1 MAGAAEGAEQWAFT
15 GRPVRLPKPAGSN
28 IEGPMITYWKET
40 EEENVNDYTEEIKTY
55 IRMEEQVLK
64 HLPVEDINTVMNVLE
79 RARLSG
85 RRIFICGNGGSA
97 STASHYECDFN
108 KGVSYDQE
116 IKYDF
121 ECLSDNVP
129 MMMAIA
135 NDIGY
140 DDIFVTPLKNKL
152 KSGDVVIGIS
162 GSGNSENVVR
172 AIRYANDAGADTIAI
187 CGYRGGRIKELA
199 NYNIHVNIDNMQIV
213 EDMHLVLDHLM
224 MYILSGMK
232 GC

>member
-1 MAGAAEGAEQWAFT
+1 MT
-15 GRPVRLPKPAGSN
+15 
-28 IEGPMITYWKET
+28 
-40 EEENVNDYTEEIKTY
+40 DYTEQIANYLE
-55 IRMEEQVLK
+55 MEKKVLEN
-64 HLPVEDINTVMNVLE
+64 LPKEDISTVMNVLE
-79 RARLSG
+79 TARLN
-85 RRIFICGNGGSA
+85 RKRIFICGNGGSA

-108 KGVSYDQE
+108 KGVSYDQD

-140 DDIFVTPLKNKL
+140 DDIFVVPLRNKL
-152 KSGDVVIGIS
+152 NKGDVVIGIS

-172 AIRYANDAGADTIAI
+172 ALAYANETGAETIAI
-187 CGYRGGRIKELA
+187 CGYSGGKIKELA
-199 NYNIHVNIDNMQIV
+199 KYNIHVKIDNMQIV
-213 EDMHLVLDHLM
+213 EDVHLMLDHLM
-224 MYILSGMK
+224 MYILSGGR

>member
-1 MAGAAEGAEQWAFT
+1 M
-15 GRPVRLPKPAGSN
+15 
-28 IEGPMITYWKET
+28 
-40 EEENVNDYTEEIKTY
+40 NDYTEEIRTY
-55 IRMEEQVLK
+55 IRMEEDVLK
-64 HLPVEDINTVMNVLE
+64 NLPVEDINTVMNVLE
-79 RARLSG
+79 QARLSG

-135 NDIGY
+135 NDISY
-140 DDIFVTPLKNKL
+140 DDIFVTPLRNKL

-162 GSGNSENVVR
+162 GSGNSENVAR
-172 AIRYANDAGADTIAI
+172 AIGYANEVGADTIAI
-187 CGYRGGRIKELA
+187 CGYSGGRIKKLA
-199 NYNIHVNIDNMQIV
+199 KHNIHVNIDNMQIV